1 MTTDWVRRFCMKLP
15 HTTEEVLW
23 GGDLV
28 FKIGGKMYAVTV
40 LEPGPLCLSFK
51 CTPETFAELTERP
64 GIIPAPYSARY
75 HWVALESEDALPA
88 AEIKRLIGES
98 YEMVLGKLPKKTQA
112 ALRGGAPAGKH

>member
-1 MTTDWVRRFCMKLP
+1 MNPEWVRPFCMKLP

-23 GGDLV
+23 GCDLV

-51 CTPETFAELTERP
+51 CTPENFVELTERP

-75 HWVALESEDALPA
+75 HWVALESEDALTA
-88 AEIKRLIGES
+88 TEIKRLIGES
-98 YEMVLGKLPKKTQA
+98 YELVLGKLPKKTQA
-112 ALRGGAPAGKH
+112 ALRAAPARKH